1 MTPDALQFDDFAGRL
16 ADALGIEPADVV
28 APARLLEDLG
38 LDSFD
43 LVEAMAVVE
52 ELGVWLPDDVAVDLE
67 TVGDL
72 YREYRDRAAAAVG

>member
-1 MTPDALQFDDFAGRL
+1 MTPVLAFDDFALRI

-28 APARLLEDLG
+28 PGARLMEDLG

-52 ELGVWLPDDVAVDLE
+52 ELGVRLPDDVAVDLE

-72 YREYRDRAAAAVG
+72 YGEYRARTSAAVP